1 MKYETEIKICLEIIT
16 ISTHVHLYMSSNIQP
31 LYTIIFMYTVYYRL
45 ENQQFIYQQ
54 LTILLNKV
62 IKKALKYINVFLVG
76 MWCIL
81 QGTAM
86 IANPNLIT
94 RMNLEHRLL
103 GG

>member
-1 MKYETEIKICLEIIT
+1 
-16 ISTHVHLYMSSNIQP
+16 
-31 LYTIIFMYTVYYRL
+31 MYTVYYRL

>member
-1 MKYETEIKICLEIIT
+1 
-16 ISTHVHLYMSSNIQP
+16 MSSNIQP
-31 LYTIIFMYTVYYRL
+31 LYTIIFMYTIYYRL

-62 IKKALKYINVFLVG
+62 IKKALKYVNVFLVG

-81 QGTAM
+81 QGTSM
-86 IANPNLIT
+86 ISNPNLIT